1 MENPTL
7 REIIEVE
14 KEIQQ
19 ALEHT
24 KEKMREWIE
33 ARKKEAEEELARN
46 EAELLKSFQQA
57 REHAMQDAG
66 SGASSIVMEAEGWA
80 ARLTHLDDDILAG
93 IAANHIEKILPG

>member
-33 ARKKEAEEELARN
+33 ARKKETEEELARS

-57 REHAMQDAG
+57 RENAMQDAG
-66 SGASSIVMEAEGWA
+66 SRASSIVMEAEGRA

-93 IAANHIEKILPG
+93 IAANHIKKILPE